1 MLSRTSDSFMRR
13 QRGKSGSLRQV
24 RHFTGNFLDLYQLF
38 FLRIFATSRETF
50 PVHCS
55 SGGDRTKRNYFLLL
69 FLLTILFVLFLFTA
83 HYSLFT
89 IITAFSVHCSLLTA
103 FSAHCSLLTA
113 LFFSSFF
120 MTITAAES
128 KAKPSIKTR
137 IPPLLCK
144 GPARILG
151 VR

>member
-1 MLSRTSDSFMRR
+1 MGQKDIAFQLFLRTPVWMLSRTSHSFMRR
-13 QRGKSGSLRQV
+13 PRGKSGSLRQV
-24 RHFTGNFLDLYQLF
+24 RHFTGNFLDHLYQPF
-38 FLRIFATSRETF
+38 ILRVFATSRETF
-50 PVHCS
+50 PAHCS

-69 FLLTILFVLFLFTA
+69 FLFTA
-83 HYSLFT
+83 
-89 IITAFSVHCSLLTA
+89 HCSLLTVHR
-103 FSAHCSLLTA
+103 FLRSLLTA

-120 MTITAAES
+120 ITITTAES

-151 VR
+151 VT